1 MMQVN
6 KMAGSPSGA
15 IILLA
20 PCNALGCEC
29 KAYCSLC
36 VASGFQIDK
45 LVMLLL
51 QYHVL
56 CLFVVSHLH

>member
-6 KMAGSPSGA
+6 KMAGSPSRA

-36 VASGFQIDK
+36 VGSGFQIDK

-51 QYHVL
+51 
-56 CLFVVSHLH
+56 